1 MDSCI
6 SVSFLAPKYWA
17 TAMLTPA
24 PMEVQMAVR
33 SQVMELV
40 SPTAPRAV
48 ALMRFPTITLSARLY
63 KTCTHDGQGKEQDG
77 GPFPPF
83 GHIFFHMYKTP
94 LIQLKS

>member
-24 PMEVQMAVR
+24 PMEVR

-63 KTCTHDGQGKEQDG
+63 KTCSRFAPMMGREKSRMEDHSR
-77 GPFPPF
+77 PSV
-83 GHIFFHMYKTP
+83 ISFFICIK
-94 LIQLKS
+94 LL

>member
-33 SQVMELV
+33 SQGHGAGQSDGSKGGRADEVSDDHAVSEDCTNLQQV
-40 SPTAPRAV
+40 SP
-48 ALMRFPTITLSARLY
+48 
-63 KTCTHDGQGKEQDG
+63 
-77 GPFPPF
+77 
-83 GHIFFHMYKTP
+83 
-94 LIQLKS
+94 

>member
-48 ALMRFPTITLSARLY
+48 ALTARLY
-63 KTCTHDGQGKEQDG
+63 KTCSRFAPMMGREKSRMEDHSR
-77 GPFPPF
+77 PSV
-83 GHIFFHMYKTP
+83 ISFFICIK
-94 LIQLKS
+94 LL

>member
-48 ALMRFPTITLSARLY
+48 ALMRFPTITLSAMQTRHRNSCRQVN
-63 KTCTHDGQGKEQDG
+63 TV
-77 GPFPPF
+77 
-83 GHIFFHMYKTP
+83 
-94 LIQLKS
+94 

>member
-63 KTCTHDGQGKEQDG
+63 KTCSRFAPMIGREKSRMEDHSR
-77 GPFPPF
+77 PSV
-83 GHIFFHMYKTP
+83 ISFFICVK
-94 LIQLKS
+94 LL